1 MNIESQSC
9 DAARIARFLRHE
21 LSEAD
26 ESALVQHLDG
36 CPTCSARLES
46 ETAEKNW
53 WQAAGEFLPDGP
65 FELEPLSDQSVPTDA
80 PSRGL
85 MVQQV
90 LDHLAPTDDPQMMG
104 RIGSY
109 EVVGVVG
116 SGGMGVVLK
125 AFDQALDRYVAIK
138 TLSPTLA
145 ASGSARKRFSRE
157 ARAAA
162 AVVHDNVSE
171 IYGVAD
177 ANGLPYLVMP
187 YVRGTSLQRRVDDSG
202 PLTPAEVLRI
212 GMQTA
217 AGLAAA
223 HAQGLVHRDIKP
235 ANILLSEGVERVQ
248 ITDFGLAR
256 AADDASLTR
265 TGVIAGTPQYMSP
278 EQARGEAVDHRSDLF
293 SLGSVMYAMCTG
305 RPPFRAETS
314 YGILRRITD
323 SEPRTIREVNP
334 EMPTWL
340 CAVIERLHAKSPDER
355 YQSAGEVSE
364 LLGQCLAHVQQPDTQ
379 PLPEPI
385 ATVARRASEGRR
397 LRAGLFPRLRFGL
410 VSLGRKLPF
419 HACPGRLWK
428 AILRHPRVTVA
439 AFGLF
444 AAVAFIAITLARR
457 GSPDPAVG
465 SDRRSQSAAAT
476 NDAGRPAVEGRA
488 GSGDPRTAESAP
500 LTPDAGAASAAN
512 DPGPATNWDAA
523 DAQVRQLTQQ
533 GNELTSRIN
542 RLWDDM
548 PATAQA
554 SQFDATDANPSLAEE
569 SDP

>member
-26 ESALVQHLDG
+26 ENALIQHLDG

-46 ETAEKNW
+46 ETAERNW
-53 WQAAGEFLPDGP
+53 WQAAGEFLADGP
-65 FELEPLSDQSVPTDA
+65 FELEPLSDQSA
-80 PSRGL
+80 PSDTPSQGL

-90 LDHLAPTDDPQMMG
+90 LDHLAPTDDPEMMG

-125 AFDQALDRYVAIK
+125 AFDKALDRYVAIK

-145 ASGSARKRFSRE
+145 TSGSARKRFSRE

-171 IYGVAD
+171 IYGVAE

-212 GMQTA
+212 GMQAA

-235 ANILLSEGVERVQ
+235 ANILLSDGVERVR

-278 EQARGEAVDHRSDLF
+278 EQARGEAVDHCSDLF

-323 SEPRTIREVNP
+323 SEPRPIREINP
-334 EMPTWL
+334 EIPTWL

-355 YQSAGEVSE
+355 YQSAGEVAE
-364 LLGQCLAHVQQPDTQ
+364 LLGQCLAHVQQPDAQ
-379 PLPEPI
+379 PLPESLS
-385 ATVARRASEGRR
+385 TVARRASEGRR

-410 VSLGRKLPF
+410 VSLCRKL
-419 HACPGRLWK
+419 AVQDRPGRLWK
-428 AILRHPRVTVA
+428 AILRHPRASAA
-439 AFGLF
+439 AFGLI
-444 AAVAFIAITLARR
+444 AVVAFVAVTQAPWRDAR
-457 GSPDPAVG
+457 
-465 SDRRSQSAAAT
+465 
-476 NDAGRPAVEGRA
+476 RPAVEGRA
-488 GSGDPRTAESAP
+488 GSGDPRTAEKDP
-500 LTPDAGAASAAN
+500 LSSGAVNSSTAN
-512 DPGPATNWDAA
+512 DPDPATNWNAA
-523 DAQVRQLTQQ
+523 DDEVRQLTQQ
-533 GNELTSRIN
+533 GDELTSRIN
-542 RLWDDM
+542 RLWDNM
-548 PATAQA
+548 PASTQE
-554 SQFDATDANPSLAEE
+554 SQNNPTEANPSLAEE
-569 SDP
+569 PTP

>member
-9 DAARIARFLRHE
+9 DAAQIARFLRHE

-26 ESALVQHLDG
+26 ESALIQHLDG

-53 WQAAGEFLPDGP
+53 WQAASEFLPDSL
-65 FELEPLSDQSVPTDA
+65 FELEPLSDQSAPPDA

-125 AFDQALDRYVAIK
+125 AFDKALDRCVAIK

-171 IYGVAD
+171 IYGVAE

-212 GMQTA
+212 GMQAA

-235 ANILLSEGVERVQ
+235 ANILLSDGVERVR

-278 EQARGEAVDHRSDLF
+278 EQARGEAVDHCSDLF

-323 SEPRTIREVNP
+323 SEPRPIREINP
-334 EMPTWL
+334 EIPTWL

-355 YQSAGEVSE
+355 YQSAGEVAE
-364 LLGQCLAHVQQPDTQ
+364 LLGQCLAHVQQPDAQ
-379 PLPEPI
+379 PLPESLS
-385 ATVARRASEGRR
+385 TVARRASEGRR

-410 VSLGRKLPF
+410 VSLCRKL
-419 HACPGRLWK
+419 AVQDRPGRLWK
-428 AILRHPRVTVA
+428 AILRHPRASAA
-439 AFGLF
+439 AFGLI
-444 AAVAFIAITLARR
+444 AVVAFVAVTQAPWRDAR
-457 GSPDPAVG
+457 
-465 SDRRSQSAAAT
+465 
-476 NDAGRPAVEGRA
+476 RPAVEGRA
-488 GSGDPRTAESAP
+488 GSGDPRTAEKDP
-500 LTPDAGAASAAN
+500 LSSGAVNSSTAN
-512 DPGPATNWDAA
+512 DPDPATNWNAA
-523 DAQVRQLTQQ
+523 DDEVRQLTQQ
-533 GNELTSRIN
+533 GDELTSRIN
-542 RLWDDM
+542 RLWDNM
-548 PATAQA
+548 PASTQE
-554 SQFDATDANPSLAEE
+554 SQNNPTEANPSLAEE
-569 SDP
+569 PTP

>member
-9 DAARIARFLRHE
+9 DAAQIARFLRHE

-26 ESALVQHLDG
+26 ESALIQHLDG

-53 WQAAGEFLPDGP
+53 WQAASEFLPDSL
-65 FELEPLSDQSVPTDA
+65 FELEPLSDQSAPPDA

-125 AFDQALDRYVAIK
+125 AFDKALDRCVAIK

-171 IYGVAD
+171 IYGVAE

-187 YVRGTSLQRRVDDSG
+187 YVRGTSLQRRLDDSG

-212 GMQTA
+212 GMQAA

-235 ANILLSEGVERVQ
+235 ANILLSDGVERVR

-278 EQARGEAVDHRSDLF
+278 EQARGEAIDHRSDLF

-323 SEPRTIREVNP
+323 SEPRSIREINLEIP
-334 EMPTWL
+334 IWL
-340 CAVIERLHAKSPDER
+340 SAVIERLHAKSPDGR
-355 YQSAGEVSE
+355 YQSAGEVAE

-379 PLPEPI
+379 SLPESLAI
-385 ATVARRASEGRR
+385 EARRASEGRR

-410 VSLGRKLPF
+410 VSLCRKL
-419 HACPGRLWK
+419 AVQDRPGRLWK
-428 AILRHPRVTVA
+428 AILRHPRASAA
-439 AFGLF
+439 AFGLI
-444 AAVAFIAITLARR
+444 AVVAFVAVTQAPWRDAR
-457 GSPDPAVG
+457 
-465 SDRRSQSAAAT
+465 
-476 NDAGRPAVEGRA
+476 RPAVEGRA
-488 GSGDPRTAESAP
+488 GSGDPRTAEKDP
-500 LTPDAGAASAAN
+500 LSSGAVNSSTAN
-512 DPGPATNWDAA
+512 DPDPATNWNAA
-523 DAQVRQLTQQ
+523 DDEVRQLTQQ
-533 GNELTSRIN
+533 GDELTSRIN
-542 RLWDDM
+542 RLWDNM
-548 PATAQA
+548 PASTQE
-554 SQFDATDANPSLAEE
+554 SQNNPTEANPSLAEE
-569 SDP
+569 PTP

>member
-26 ESALVQHLDG
+26 ENALVQHLDS

-46 ETAEKNW
+46 ETVEKSW
-53 WQAAGEFLPDGP
+53 WQAANEFLADSP
-65 FELEPLSDQSVPTDA
+65 FELEPLSDQSAPPDA

-90 LDHLAPTDDPQMMG
+90 LDHLAPTDDPQMLG

-116 SGGMGVVLK
+116 SGGMDVVLK
-125 AFDQALDRYVAIK
+125 AFDKALDRYVAIK

-171 IYGVAD
+171 IYGVAE

-248 ITDFGLAR
+248 ITDFGLAQ

-323 SEPRTIREVNP
+323 SEPRPSREINP
-334 EMPTWL
+334 DIPTWL

-355 YQSAGEVSE
+355 YQSAGEVAE

-379 PLPEPI
+379 PLPETL
-385 ATVARRASEGRR
+385 ATVARRASERRR
-397 LRAGLFPRLRFGL
+397 LRFGLFPRLRFGL
-410 VSLGRKLPF
+410 VSLCRELGFQAR
-419 HACPGRLWK
+419 PGRLWK
-428 AILRHPRVTVA
+428 AILHHFRA
-439 AFGLF
+439 AIAVLGVIAVIAF
-444 AAVAFIAITLARR
+444 VAFTRVPWR
-457 GSPDPAVG
+457 DV
-465 SDRRSQSAAAT
+465 
-476 NDAGRPAVEGRA
+476 GRPAVEGRA
-488 GSGDPRTAESAP
+488 GSGGPRTAETDP
-500 LTPDAGAASAAN
+500 LTSPTGNAATADDPD
-512 DPGPATNWDAA
+512 PATKWNAA
-523 DAQVRQLTQQ
+523 DDEVRQLTQQ
-533 GNELTSRIN
+533 GDELTSRIN
-542 RLWDDM
+542 RLWDDI
-548 PATAQA
+548 PASTQER
-554 SQFDATDANPSLAEE
+554 QDNPTETNSSPAEE

>member
-26 ESALVQHLDG
+26 ENALIQHLDG

-46 ETAEKNW
+46 ETAERNW
-53 WQAAGEFLPDGP
+53 WQAAGEFLADGP
-65 FELEPLSDQSVPTDA
+65 FELEPLSDQSA
-80 PSRGL
+80 PSDTPSQGL

-90 LDHLAPTDDPQMMG
+90 LDHLAPTDDPEMMG

-125 AFDQALDRYVAIK
+125 AFDKALDRYVAIK

-145 ASGSARKRFSRE
+145 TSGSARKRFSRE

-171 IYGVAD
+171 IYGVAE

-293 SLGSVMYAMCTG
+293 SLGSVTYAMCTG

-323 SEPRTIREVNP
+323 SEPRPIREINP
-334 EMPTWL
+334 EIPTWL
-340 CAVIERLHAKSPDER
+340 CAVIQKLHAKSPDER
-355 YQSAGEVSE
+355 YQSAGEVAE

-379 PLPEPI
+379 PLPATI
-385 ATVARRASEGRR
+385 ATLARRASEGRR
-397 LRAGLFPRLRFGL
+397 WRAGGFPRLRFGL
-410 VSLGRKLPF
+410 VSLCRKLTF
-419 HACPGRLWK
+419 QARPGRLWK
-428 AILRHPRVTVA
+428 AILQHPRASVA
-439 AFGLF
+439 ALVVV
-444 AAVAFIAITLARR
+444 AIVAFVAITRVPWR
-457 GSPDPAVG
+457 
-465 SDRRSQSAAAT
+465 
-476 NDAGRPAVEGRA
+476 DAGRPAVQRRA
-488 GSGDPRTAESAP
+488 GSGDPRTAVKDPPTSPTGNA
-500 LTPDAGAASAAN
+500 TTADDPD
-512 DPGPATNWDAA
+512 PATDWNAA
-523 DAQVRQLTQQ
+523 DDEVRQLTQQ
-533 GNELTSRIN
+533 GDELTSRIN

-548 PATAQA
+548 PATAQGETQLN
-554 SQFDATDANPSLAEE
+554 SSDANSSLAEE